1 MSRQQTEVTPMD
13 LHPGSTRKIVGF
25 EQKRDV
31 RTLLDD
37 SVDWPY
43 LREWTAKLGVNDML
57 EDVSK

>member
-1 MSRQQTEVTPMD
+1 MD